1 MEVDRFPVLDNLEGI
16 RLNPRYS
23 AIRGYAEADL
33 DAGTVRPLR
42 LDRVSTICGCA
53 EADLDPVF

>member
-1 MEVDRFPVLDNLEGI
+1 MLDNLEGI

-23 AIRGYAEADL
+23 TICGYAEADL